1 MAATRV
7 RVVFEFRNGDGNY
20 LNPKGQDSPFVAS
33 DGLYDQG
40 ALDAA
45 YLVACE
51 RLMETSKREL
61 KTPSHD

>member
-20 LNPKGQDSPFVAS
+20 LRPEGQDGPFVATN
-33 DGLYDQG
+33 GLDDQG

-45 YLVACE
+45 YLAACD
-51 RLMETSKREL
+51 RLKL
-61 KTPSHD
+61 KTKRKKDAGHD